1 MFERWPIEPPSEGLP
16 EVASSNYSH
25 SRGENFFQR
34 NFMAEV
40 NAKESETFNLLKL
53 KCKFNNGLFNFLSSL
68 GFRNEQFVHHFAN
81 NETIGNE
88 KWLMINPIMMHL
100 A

>member
-1 MFERWPIEPPSEGLP
+1 
-16 EVASSNYSH
+16 
-25 SRGENFFQR
+25 
-34 NFMAEV
+34 MAEV

-88 KWLMINPIMMHL
+88 K
-100 A
+100 